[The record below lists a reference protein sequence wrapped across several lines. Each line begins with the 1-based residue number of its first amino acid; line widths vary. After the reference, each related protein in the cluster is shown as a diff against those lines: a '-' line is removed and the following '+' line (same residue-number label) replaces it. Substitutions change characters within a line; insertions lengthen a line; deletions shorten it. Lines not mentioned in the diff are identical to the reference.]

1 MCGIIG
7 LVGLEGTRI
16 SPTLYDGLLVLQHRG
31 QDAAGILTSTESR
44 VFHRR
49 ANGLVRDVFQ
59 MKHIELLQGSMGL
72 GHVRYPTAGGS
83 SAAEAQPFYTNSP
96 FGLSIAHNGNLT
108 NSEEL
113 INDLHRKD
121 HRRINTDSDSEALL
135 NLLAAELQ
143 RVASGRKGISESLD
157 EDTVF
162 QAIERLHERAVGSYS
177 LLAMITGWG
186 LIAVRD
192 IHGIRPLCMGSRYN
206 DGQKEYLFASESVAL
221 DVLEFQMER
230 DIEPGEAVIVRS
242 NGKVSSRMCAPAAEH
257 RPCIFEHVYFSRPD
271 STIDGIS
278 VHEARL
284 EMGRVLGQRILEER
298 PDLQI
303 DVVVPVPDSG
313 RIAALELAT
322 ALGVQYR
329 EGFVKNRYIGRTF
342 IMPGQSVRKDSVRKK
357 LNTIS
362 NEFNGKNVLIVDDSI
377 VRGNTSKRIVQM
389 ARYAGA
395 EKVFFASCA
404 PPVIHPNVYGI
415 DMPARHEYIAYNRSV
430 DEIRSEIGADWLIYQ
445 NLEDLVSACTLGG
458 NQKMTFDCS
467 CFDGEYVAGN
477 IDSAYLEK
485 LESKRKDGSKYRQQ
499 AMT

>member
-1 MCGIIG
+1 
-7 LVGLEGTRI
+7 
-16 SPTLYDGLLVLQHRG
+16 
-31 QDAAGILTSTESR
+31 
-44 VFHRR
+44 
-49 ANGLVRDVFQ
+49 
-59 MKHIELLQGSMGL
+59 
-72 GHVRYPTAGGS
+72 
-83 SAAEAQPFYTNSP
+83 
-96 FGLSIAHNGNLT
+96 
-108 NSEEL
+108 
-113 INDLHRKD
+113 
-121 HRRINTDSDSEALL
+121 
-135 NLLAAELQ
+135 
-143 RVASGRKGISESLD
+143 
-157 EDTVF
+157 
-162 QAIERLHERAVGSYS
+162 
-177 LLAMITGWG
+177 
-186 LIAVRD
+186 
-192 IHGIRPLCMGSRYN
+192 
-206 DGQKEYLFASESVAL
+206 
-221 DVLEFQMER
+221 MER

-322 ALGVQYR
+322 TLGVQYR

-389 ARYAGA
+389 ARSAGA

-415 DMPARHEYIAYNRSV
+415 DMPARHEYIAYNRSI